1 MIFNS
6 EFHLLAST
14 TTVSLEAGNYAYLTC
29 CPLRP
34 VLNISF
40 PDRSHLPNEKL
51 PEVHDVD
58 PEETDEV
65 VTLAEHKLPDFSTAV
80 FFNEI
85 NFD

>member
-1 MIFNS
+1 M
-6 EFHLLAST
+6 
-14 TTVSLEAGNYAYLTC
+14 
-29 CPLRP
+29 
-34 VLNISF
+34 LNISF

-51 PEVHDVD
+51 HDVG

>member
-1 MIFNS
+1 MQ
-6 EFHLLAST
+6 
-14 TTVSLEAGNYAYLTC
+14 
-29 CPLRP
+29 
-34 VLNISF
+34 NISF

-51 PEVHDVD
+51 PEVHDVG